1 MYDLFDQCQSKKQA
15 MSSVKT
21 PEFLTPMEKAFM
33 DEDIEYNVV
42 WDEEEAEFLNELAVV
57 ILKDKYSLWPD
68 LLAKISKDPAGFE
81 SEEVDTYGIFEIIED
96 EGGELRNGNLM
107 EIFLRVLSGEDL
119 TAYVDWK
126 CEDEEGQL
134 ARFTAERV
142 RSLTKNEDLATALEV
157 QLLHSTKYDE
167 IDKAC
172 EEGNRYLDEIFER
185 VQLAL
190 NEQGFEIAN
199 LNTGTD
205 SYNVFVA
212 TIEDYERV
220 ANIDNSLLTVQNFLS

>member
-1 MYDLFDQCQSKKQA
+1 
-15 MSSVKT
+15 
-21 PEFLTPMEKAFM
+21 M

-42 WDEEEAEFLNELAVV
+42 WDEEEAEFLNELALA

-68 LLAKISKDPAGFE
+68 LLTKIIEDPAGFE
-81 SEEVDTYGIFEIIED
+81 NEEVDTYGIFEIIED

-134 ARFTAERV
+134 ARFAAKRV
-142 RSLTKNEDLATALEV
+142 RSLTKNEDLAAALEA

-172 EEGNRYLDEIFER
+172 EEGDRYLDEIFER
-185 VQLAL
+185 VQQAL

-212 TIEDYERV
+212 TMEDYERI
-220 ANIDNSLLTVQNFLS
+220 ASIDNSLLTVQNFLS

>member
-1 MYDLFDQCQSKKQA
+1 
-15 MSSVKT
+15 
-21 PEFLTPMEKAFM
+21 M

-68 LLAKISKDPAGFE
+68 LLAKISEDPAGFE
-81 SEEVDTYGIFEIIED
+81 NKEVDTYGIFEIIED